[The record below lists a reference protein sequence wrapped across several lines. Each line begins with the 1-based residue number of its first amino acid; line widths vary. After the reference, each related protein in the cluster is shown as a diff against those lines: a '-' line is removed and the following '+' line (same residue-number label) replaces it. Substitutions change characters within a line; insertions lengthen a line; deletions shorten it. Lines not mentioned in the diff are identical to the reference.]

1 MSQPGMYELGSKV
14 LRLSQARKLA
24 WEQSLQD
31 NEYRVDFPD
40 VSLEISYFGPPVD
53 SYQLDLVGET
63 GGVTDSLRVTLGETD
78 PKQDPGL
85 REIYELAADYVRNG
99 ALKRA
104 FQYLERA

>member
-24 WEQSLQD
+24 WGQNLRY

-40 VSLEISYFGPPVD
+40 VSLEISHFGPPVD
-53 SYQLDLVGET
+53 AYQLNLVGET
-63 GGVTDSLRVTLGETD
+63 GGVTDSLVVTLGETD

-85 REIYELAADYVRNG
+85 REIYELAEAYVRDG
-99 ALKRA
+99 TLKRA
-104 FQYLERA
+104 FQYLERV

>member
-1 MSQPGMYELGSKV
+1 MSQPGMYELGVKV
-14 LRLSQARKLA
+14 LRLSRAKKLA
-24 WEQSLQD
+24 WGQNLRY

-40 VSLEISYFGPPVD
+40 VSLEISHYGPPAD

-63 GGVTDSLRVTLGETD
+63 GGVTDSLLVTAGETD

-99 ALKRA
+99 TLSRA
-104 FQYLERA
+104 FRYLERV

>member
-14 LRLSQARKLA
+14 LRLSRAGKLA
-24 WEQSLQD
+24 WGQNLRY

-40 VSLEISYFGPPVD
+40 VSLEISHTEWENTYR
-53 SYQLDLVGET
+53 LDLVGET
-63 GGVTDSLRVTLGETD
+63 GGVTDSLMVTLGETD